1 MKKIK
6 YIITMIFIMVG
17 FVMTGELY
25 QSYTDD
31 ISNFYETT
39 FYVQPGVEA
48 DDMIKD
54 IYDTAKE
61 HKVSVFFI
69 DKLVENSFNTR
80 IWVYSDKETKDMLI
94 SDYYLREGK
103 SESFLSGST
112 EVFFYDYMAVPD
124 KILNASTPT
133 YYLYGDYNDMV
144 EMKRELV
151 DKYGGS
157 FPKNDDYS
165 SLEEK
170 RTSVIAIWAII
181 GVIICFLSFYSIAI
195 SQREFMVR
203 ATMGESFFSMYLK
216 NVFLDTAVIILVYI
230 IEFKILMQFTNVA
243 FLSDISFKAM
253 VIIIFINALVTLKIL
268 FLKIREAFNKI
279 TGRRELM
286 VGSYIIKFFSCCV
299 VMVLLTFQFATIKEA
314 ISYYRQRD
322 FFKEHNNYSYIRIK
336 YMGPYEV
343 EEQFIRHFDDRY
355 LIADPYIS
363 FGEWDDYSIVNS
375 QTAILMNY
383 KMLEEMKQY
392 IPGVSVSELPEK
404 GCVIVP
410 EGFEISEEGYEFLK
424 RNITD
429 YDIDNERNI
438 DSIPIIQYN
447 NEDKV
452 KIIAIEEDFINKSEW
467 WEQPIILAID
477 DCDWP
482 LLSEEELT
490 DRRKEFSMRTYNMM
504 INASS
509 QEIYDFIEEF
519 DGCEVEVTNVYEY
532 YKYRWTV
539 MKRSMYLSIIVA
551 IMVILLEIS
560 INILIVSFEYKF
572 NAVELAVKKILSY
585 SKAERMKHLCVTT
598 GAIIAISTIICFI
611 VIKLLGFDY
620 AYISIISAILVSLLN
635 YLVITLC
642 TERYEKTNI
651 PKILKGGEV

>member
-6 YIITMIFIMVG
+6 YIITIIFIMVG

-25 QSYTDD
+25 QSYTDNV
-31 ISNFYETT
+31 SNFYETT

-69 DKLVENSFNTR
+69 DKFVENSFNTR
-80 IWVYSDKETKDMLI
+80 ISVYSDKETKDMLI
-94 SDYYLREGK
+94 ADYYLREGK
-103 SESFLSGST
+103 SDSFLSGST
-112 EVFFYDYMAVPD
+112 EVFFYEYMDVPD
-124 KILNASTPT
+124 RIVNASPPT

-170 RTSVIAIWAII
+170 RTSVIAIWVII

-286 VGSYIIKFFSCCV
+286 VGSYIIKVFSCCV

-322 FFKEHNNYSYIRIK
+322 FFKEHNNYSYVRIK
-336 YMGPYEV
+336 YRGLYDV
-343 EEQFIRHFDDRY
+343 HEQFVRYFDDRY
-355 LIADPYIS
+355 LIADPCIS
-363 FGEWDDYSIVNS
+363 FGECDDYSIVNS

-410 EGFEISEEGYEFLK
+410 EGFEISEEGYEQIKRHIIDNDINNDK
-424 RNITD
+424 RNTD
-429 YDIDNERNI
+429 
-438 DSIPIIQYN
+438 SVPIIKYN
-447 NEDKV
+447 DKV
-452 KIIAIEEDFINKSEW
+452 KIITIEENFINKSEW
-467 WEQPIILAID
+467 WKQPVIIAID
-477 DCDWP
+477 YYDWP

-490 DRRKEFSMRTYNMM
+490 DRKREVADIRTYNMM
-504 INASS
+504 VNATP

-539 MKRSMYLSIIVA
+539 IKRSMYLSIIVA